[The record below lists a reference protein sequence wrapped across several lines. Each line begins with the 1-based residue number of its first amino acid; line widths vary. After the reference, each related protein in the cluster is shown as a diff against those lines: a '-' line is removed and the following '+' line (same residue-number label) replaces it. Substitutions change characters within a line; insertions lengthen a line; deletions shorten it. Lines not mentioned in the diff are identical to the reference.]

1 MSTNGETIQGEIK
14 GEQTLPP
21 PANENLEDNI
31 KSSIANLGAL
41 KTPSSAWNEEEPPKV
56 RKKNVVK
63 KWLRYSALAITSFF
77 FFLYLTFP
85 YGVLKEVI
93 VDRVTQEI
101 QKSGMP
107 IRLSIESLDPYWVTG
122 IQLKNLSINNVTADS
137 VSLKLSRV
145 RLYLNPFSLIIGRVS
160 FSLNVMQGEGLAV
173 IKLSIPISTL
183 LSGHP
188 SPRSANIELRSFSV
202 DPFFKHALALAAGS
216 KDPAMLLV
224 APLVSKTSI
233 GGKLTGNVGFAN
245 PNPEHFGD
253 ATGNFEV
260 SVADGF
266 LHINDETLKI
276 RKQSFKTASL
286 DLKFE
291 GNALVVGKG
300 TKFAAED
307 IELALDGKFILP
319 DLSRQSTQAEINLE
333 LTMRDK
339 IQESLGFI
347 VPNMLRCPA
356 LTEGVLKASLSGPLG
371 SMTCTGI

>member
-1 MSTNGETIQGEIK
+1 MSNNVGTIEEEIK

-56 RKKNVVK
+56 RKKNVLK
-63 KWLRYSALAITSFF
+63 KWLRYSALAASSFV

-101 QKSGMP
+101 QKSGLP
-107 IRLSIESLDPYWVTG
+107 IRLSIETLDPYWITG
-122 IQLKNLSINNVTADS
+122 IQLKNLTINNVTMDS
-137 VSLKLSRV
+137 VNLKLSRV
-145 RLYLNPFSLIIGRVS
+145 RLYVNPFALLIGRVS
-160 FSLNVMQGEGLAV
+160 VSLNLNQGDGSASV
-173 IKLSIPISTL
+173 KLSIPITTL
-183 LSGHP
+183 MNGHP
-188 SPRSANIELRSFSV
+188 SPRSANIELKNFAV
-202 DPFFKHALALAAGS
+202 DPFFTHALAIVAGS
-216 KDPAMLLV
+216 KDPGMLLI

-233 GGKLTGNVGFAN
+233 GGKLTGQVSFAN

-260 SVADGF
+260 SVGDGF
-266 LHINDETLKI
+266 LHINDQTLKI

-300 TKFAAED
+300 TRFAAED
-307 IELALDGKFILP
+307 IEFALDGKFILP
-319 DLSRQSTQAEINLE
+319 DLSRQATQAELNFE

-356 LTEGVLKASLSGPLG
+356 LTEGVLKASLSGPVTA
-371 SMTCTGI
+371 MTCTGN